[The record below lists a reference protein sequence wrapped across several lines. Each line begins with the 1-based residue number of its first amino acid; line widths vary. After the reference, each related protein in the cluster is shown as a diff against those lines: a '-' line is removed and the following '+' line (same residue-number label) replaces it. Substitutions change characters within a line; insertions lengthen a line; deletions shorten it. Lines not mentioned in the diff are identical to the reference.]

1 MEPDQRLKNK
11 LEEKLKYLS
20 ISLDVE
26 IVDNGNGLTIIPQF
40 KFFFMMLNYYFQNN
54 LSRAN

>member
-20 ISLDVE
+20 IGLDVE
-26 IVDNGNGLTIIPQF
+26 IVDNGNGLKIIPQF
-40 KFFFMMLNYYFQNN
+40 KFFFMMLNDYFQNN